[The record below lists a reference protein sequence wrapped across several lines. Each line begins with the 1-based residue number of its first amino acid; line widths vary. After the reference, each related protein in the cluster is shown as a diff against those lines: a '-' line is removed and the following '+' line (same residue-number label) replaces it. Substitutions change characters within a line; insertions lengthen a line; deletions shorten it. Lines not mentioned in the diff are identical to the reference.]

1 MYQGPASLFLHR
13 DLMGKAI
20 RSSVPTAGRDYSP
33 ADAEDPAERR
43 RKASIQRRETLGCAS
58 EADRTRSTNS
68 RLHVNAVIGKAL
80 CDNTWADAVRWLS
93 GRKRRFANPE
103 RRRDSG
109 LKSSISGLLLRTG
122 FGWRWADLDGAR
134 TPSGHSSRHSIRPNF
149 VDKYRTV
156 SVAKCPKHVYKYRT
170 MRDLKQTVIDR
181 IGDGPPGQVWTP
193 VDFLDL
199 GSRAAVDK
207 VLQRLVSANQLR
219 RIDRGLY
226 DTPRLNSL
234 TKRPAVAD
242 YRQIIDALGR
252 RDQLRMLVDGMTA
265 ANDLGL
271 TTAVPARVVVHTDTR
286 RRAIHLD
293 SLTIEFKQTAP
304 SKLYWSG
311 PLAQR

>member
-1 MYQGPASLFLHR
+1 
-13 DLMGKAI
+13 
-20 RSSVPTAGRDYSP
+20 
-33 ADAEDPAERR
+33 
-43 RKASIQRRETLGCAS
+43 
-58 EADRTRSTNS
+58 
-68 RLHVNAVIGKAL
+68 
-80 CDNTWADAVRWLS
+80 
-93 GRKRRFANPE
+93 
-103 RRRDSG
+103 
-109 LKSSISGLLLRTG
+109 
-122 FGWRWADLDGAR
+122 
-134 TPSGHSSRHSIRPNF
+134 
-149 VDKYRTV
+149 
-156 SVAKCPKHVYKYRT
+156 
-170 MRDLKQTVIDR
+170 MRDLKQTVVDR
-181 IGDGPPGQVWTP
+181 IGDGPPAQVWTP

-271 TTAVPARVVVHTDTR
+271 TTAVPARVVIHTDTR
-286 RRAIHLD
+286 RRSIHLEN
-293 SLTIEFKQTAP
+293 LTIEFKQTAP

-311 PLAQR
+311 RPAMRVVQALQWLKDTLPDDRDRIIAQLSTLLADRRHGRDLRNDLRAGLATLPAWMQDLLREFVGPPAVRPATVERRRRAQPVARARARQASPHGVRP